1 MFMRASWDSYKY
13 TNRWIVME
21 GSSESGWQRSDSS
34 RGLNSSFLDRNPRIL
49 RASTVRFSGDS
60 TSHDSGYVSV
70 RKGRERFPWPRINN
84 YRTQVAG
91 TEDVGTARGP
101 VVRTVECNDVSLRQ
115 WLDNPERTV
124 DALECLHIFSQIVD
138 IVNLAHSQGIVVHNV
153 RPSCFIMSSFNR
165 VSFIESASCSDSG
178 SDSQEYGSNSQTA
191 EFKGSSS
198 PLLHD
203 SHSHQHSGNQLGVLD
218 SRLAMNPAYVA
229 SQINSETS
237 CLQSCSGQAV
247 HASEATGNERTEDK
261 KHSFPMKQILLME
274 SNWYSTPEEV
284 SGPTSCASDI
294 YQLGVLLFELFCTFG
309 SLEEKST
316 TMASLRHRVLPPQL
330 LLKWPKEAS
339 FCLWL
344 LHPEPSSR
352 PKMSELLQSEFLN
365 EPRNDIEEREA
376 AIELREKI
384 EEQELLLEFLLI
396 LQQRKQDV
404 ADSLNETISF
414 ISSDIEEVTKLQ
426 TALRIKGGSSL
437 ELGKNSA
444 SGPHSMNIT
453 DDDDSGCSASRKRIR
468 QGLDIT
474 NQDVSDDHADEHQ
487 KLEMPAG
494 HQESILSQS
503 SRLMKNFRKLESAYF
518 LTRRRAVKLA
528 CRPLPRHSHISSDGR
543 GSIVATERSSISNP
557 SSKEWNNEHKQSG
570 WINTF
575 LEGLCKY
582 LAFSKL
588 KVKADLK
595 QGDLLNS
602 SNLVCSLSFDRDG
615 EFFATAGVNKKIK
628 VFEYNSIL
636 NEERDIHYPVVE
648 IASRSK
654 LSSICWN
661 GYIKSQI
668 ASSNFEGVVQ
678 VWDVTRSQA
687 FMEMREHE
695 RRVWSVD
702 FSVADPTMLASGS
715 DDGSVKLWN
724 INQAILFLHLVD
736 VSFETKRTKASS
748 YHCLWIK
755 FWMCNK
761 LFFLHGLLLQGVS
774 VGTIKTK
781 ANVCCVQFP
790 TDSGRTLAFGSAD
803 HRIYYYDL
811 RNSKMPLCTIVG
823 HNKTVSYV
831 KFIDS
836 TTLVSAS
843 TDNTLKLWDLSM
855 CTSRVLDCP
864 LQSFTGHLNVKN
876 FVGLSVSEGY
886 IATGSET
893 NEVFVYHKAFPMPAL
908 SYKFNS
914 TDPFS
919 GDEVDD
925 AAQFISSV
933 CWRGQSSTLVAANSM
948 GNIKLLEMA

>member
-1 MFMRASWDSYKY
+1 MRWDSCRY
-13 TNRWIVME
+13 TYRWIIME
-21 GSSESGWQRSDSS
+21 GSSESNWQRSDNS
-34 RGLNSSFLDRNPRIL
+34 RGLNSSSLLDRNPRTFQA
-49 RASTVRFSGDS
+49 RTVRSSGGNA
-60 TSHDSGYVSV
+60 SHESGLVLV
-70 RKGRERFPWPRINN
+70 RKGSERTLWPCINN
-84 YRTQVAG
+84 KTQAG
-91 TEDVGTARGP
+91 ATEDGDAAGGRSL
-101 VVRTVECNDVSLRQ
+101 ECNDVSLRH

-153 RPSCFIMSSFNR
+153 RPSCFIMSSLNR
-165 VSFIESASCSDSG
+165 VSFIESASCSDSD
-178 SDSQEYGSNSQTA
+178 SDSMDYGENSQTA
-191 EFKGSSS
+191 EFKGPASPSS
-198 PLLHD
+198 HD
-203 SHSHQHSGNQLGVLD
+203 LHSHLRSRSQLGIQDCGPPTDVVNPT
-218 SRLAMNPAYVA
+218 SHMNSDA
-229 SQINSETS
+229 S
-237 CLQSCSGQAV
+237 CMQSLSGQALQ
-247 HASEATGNERTEDK
+247 ASEVIGNERTGDK
-261 KHSFPMKQILLME
+261 KNSFPMKQILLKE
-274 SNWYSTPEEV
+274 SSWYSSPEEV
-284 SGPTSCASDI
+284 GDCNSSCASDI
-294 YQLGVLLFELFCTFG
+294 YQLGVLLFELFCPFN
-309 SLEEKST
+309 SMEEKVT

-352 PKMSELLQSEFLN
+352 PKIGELLQSEFLN
-365 EPRNDIEEREA
+365 APRDGIEEREA
-376 AIELREKI
+376 AIDLREKI
-384 EEQELLLEFLLI
+384 EEQELLLEFLLL
-396 LQQRKQDV
+396 LQQRKQDT
-404 ADSLNETISF
+404 ADSLNETIS
-414 ISSDIEEVTKLQ
+414 IMSSDIEEVSNLQ
-426 TALRIKGGSSL
+426 TALRIKGGQKL
-437 ELGKNSA
+437 ELAENS
-444 SGPHSMNIT
+444 T
-453 DDDDSGCSASRKRIR
+453 SGCQSISITGADESGSSGSRKRIR
-468 QGLDIT
+468 QGLCDSNPGET
-474 NQDVSDDHADEHQ
+474 SHRADEHQ
-487 KLEMPAG
+487 KLEMPSG
-494 HQESILSQS
+494 YQGNDLSKN
-503 SRLMKNFRKLESAYF
+503 SRLMTNIRKLESAYF
-518 LTRRRAVKLA
+518 LTRCMAAKPRGRSLA
-528 CRPLPRHSHISSDGR
+528 RNFPVNSDGR
-543 GSIVATERSSISNP
+543 GSISATERSSISNP
-557 SSKEWNNEHKQSG
+557 SSKERCNEQKQSG

-582 LAFSKL
+582 LSFSKL
-588 KVKADLK
+588 KVKANLK

-628 VFEYNSIL
+628 IFEYNSIL

-648 IASRSK
+648 MASRSK

-678 VWDVTRSQA
+678 VWDAMRNQI

-715 DDGSVKLWN
+715 DDGTVKLWN
-724 INQAILFLHLVD
+724 INQGA
-736 VSFETKRTKASS
+736 
-748 YHCLWIK
+748 
-755 FWMCNK
+755 
-761 LFFLHGLLLQGVS
+761 S

-790 TDSGRTLAFGSAD
+790 TDSGRSLAFGSAD
-803 HRIYYYDL
+803 HMIYYYDL
-811 RNSKMPLCTIVG
+811 RNSKIPLCTLVG

-855 CTSRVLDCP
+855 NTARVIDCP

-893 NEVFVYHKAFPMPAL
+893 NEVFVYHKAFPMPTL
-908 SYKFNS
+908 TYRFNS
-914 TDPFS
+914 MDPLS

-925 AAQFISSV
+925 TTQFISSV
-933 CWRGQSSTLVAANSM
+933 CWRSQSSTLVAANSM